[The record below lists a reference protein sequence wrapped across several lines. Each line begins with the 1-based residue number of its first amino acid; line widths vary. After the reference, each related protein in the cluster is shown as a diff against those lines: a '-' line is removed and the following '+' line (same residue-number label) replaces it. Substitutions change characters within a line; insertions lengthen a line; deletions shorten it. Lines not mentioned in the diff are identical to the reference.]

1 MRPNSVIMFERLYL
15 ASLAV
20 VITQSVATYFI
31 MRQAFDRMPAGADMP
46 PGMGG
51 MFSGIMIGSIIIGL
65 LFSVGI
71 PLLLMWLAARK
82 RIEVAKWLL
91 LAVSVL
97 SVLAWLA
104 GVIMLLVMPAEVAQD
119 LAGFAD
125 LQALIV
131 AIDGVGEAL
140 GVAALVFLFRRD
152 ATEWF
157 RSAGPSVNADVFR

>member
-20 VITQSVATYFI
+20 VIIQSVAAYFI
-31 MRQAFDRMPAGADMP
+31 MQEAFGRMPAGGAA

-51 MFSGIMIGSIIIGL
+51 MFSGIMIGSMIIGL

-71 PLLLMWLAARK
+71 PLLLWWLAARK

-91 LAVSVL
+91 LAISVL
-97 SVLAWLA
+97 SMMAWL
-104 GVIMLLVMPAEVAQD
+104 GGLIMLLVMPMQVAQD
-119 LAGFAD
+119 LAGFTG
-125 LQALIV
+125 LQTGLI

-140 GVAALVFLFRRD
+140 GIAALVFLFRRD

-157 RSAGPSVNADVFR
+157 RTASPNVNADVFR

>member
-1 MRPNSVIMFERLYL
+1 MRPASIIQFERLYL

-20 VITQSVATYFI
+20 VIIQSVAAYFI
-31 MRQAFDRMPAGADMP
+31 MREAFGRLPAGADAP

-51 MFSGIMIGSIIIGL
+51 MFSGIMIGSIVIGL

-91 LAVSVL
+91 LAISVL
-97 SVLAWLA
+97 SVLGWLGA
-104 GVIMLLVMPAEVAQD
+104 LIMLLLMPGEVAQD
-119 LAGFAD
+119 LAGFAGYQTM
-125 LQALIV
+125 LVL
-131 AIDGVGEAL
+131 IDGVGEAL
-140 GVAALVFLFRRD
+140 GIGALIFLFRRD

-157 RSAGPSVNADVFR
+157 RAGRPDVNADVFR

>member
-1 MRPNSVIMFERLYL
+1 MRPASIIQFERLYL

-20 VITQSVATYFI
+20 VIIQSVAAYFVV
-31 MRQAFDRMPAGADMP
+31 REAFGRMPAGADMP

-51 MFSGIMIGSIIIGL
+51 MFSGIMIGSMIIGL

-71 PLLLMWLAARK
+71 PLLLWWLAARK

-91 LAVSVL
+91 LAISVL
-97 SVLAWLA
+97 SMMAWL
-104 GVIMLLVMPAEVAQD
+104 GGLIMLLVMPMQVAQD
-119 LAGFAD
+119 LAGFTG
-125 LQALIV
+125 LQTGLI

-140 GVAALVFLFRRD
+140 GIAALVFLFRRD

-157 RSAGPSVNADVFR
+157 RTASPNVNADVFR

>member
-1 MRPNSVIMFERLYL
+1 
-15 ASLAV
+15 
-20 VITQSVATYFI
+20 
-31 MRQAFDRMPAGADMP
+31 
-46 PGMGG
+46 MGG

-97 SVLAWLA
+97 SVLGWLA
-104 GVIMLLVMPAEVAQD
+104 GVIMLLVMPAQVAQD
-119 LAGFAD
+119 LEGFAG

-140 GVAALVFLFRRD
+140 GIAALVYLFRRD

-157 RSAGPSVNADVFR
+157 RTATPNVNADVFR